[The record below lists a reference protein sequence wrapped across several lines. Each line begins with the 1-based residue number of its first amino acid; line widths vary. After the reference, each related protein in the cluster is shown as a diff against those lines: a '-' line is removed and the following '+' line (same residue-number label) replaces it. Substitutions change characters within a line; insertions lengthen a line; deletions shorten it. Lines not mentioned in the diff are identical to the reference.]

1 MNRQLFVNL
10 PVADVAATVS
20 FWKGLGFPFRDQH
33 SSDGYGDINT
43 ACMVLS
49 PLACVMFLHE
59 PFFHGFH
66 GTVQS
71 LGTELTMSIQATA
84 REEVDQLLTL
94 AVLSG
99 AEESGKPMECEG
111 MYARSFID
119 PDGHIWEV
127 LWMAGV

>member
-1 MNRQLFVNL
+1 VNRQLFVNL
-10 PVADVAATVS
+10 PVADVAATVA
-20 FWKGLGFPFRDQH
+20 FWKGLGFRFN
-33 SSDGYGDINT
+33 DGYAEGNT

-71 LGTELTMSIQATA
+71 LGTELTMSIQAAT

-99 AEESGKPMECEG
+99 AEESGKAMECEG